1 MAKNN
6 VSKQKT
12 HKAVSPEVAPFDD
25 EERELM
31 ESVEQGEWRPVKNRD
46 QEMAAARL
54 RARATFRK
62 DQRMNIRIAG
72 RDLVALKARALAE
85 GVPYQTLV
93 ASIIH
98 KYVEGRLTDGGTSR
112 FKSLSR

>member
-6 VSKQKT
+6 VSKQKI
-12 HKAVSPEVAPFDD
+12 HKAVSPEVVPFDD
-25 EERELM
+25 EERGLM
-31 ESVEQGEWRPVKNRD
+31 ESVERGEWRSVKNRD
-46 QEMAAARL
+46 KEMASVRL

-72 RDLVALKARALAE
+72 RDLAALKARALAE

-93 ASIIH
+93 TSIIH
-98 KYVEGRLTDGGTSR
+98 KYVEGRLTEGRSAR